1 MQAQLTRTQWLSDIM
16 SRPRSTP
23 SSAVSFAIWLMVVC
37 AITPTL
43 TPAQQLPE
51 SCAQNNGTWLEKYK
65 ECEYASREWCAKAG
79 GHFDECGSA
88 CRHELN
94 PGPCT
99 MQCVP
104 LCKFATDM
112 IGKDAANCEYV
123 IDGKS
128 VVLKEGQTE
137 KQVASGS
144 ATIAATRI
152 FDATTTGD
160 LNGDGR
166 DDVLVLLVQNSG
178 GSGSF
183 YYVAAALRTKDGY
196 RGTNAILIGDR
207 ISPQTVEMRDRTITV
222 NYADRYPWEGFAA
235 RPSVS
240 RSRYFAVK
248 NDELKEKPFAV
259 LDQKVARELV
269 IRRWADC
276 KPGTCS
282 KLIVNVLDGRGGVWY
297 VEAIYDGMMD
307 DSVRAKRKVAE
318 TLYENEEWKLGKV
331 LLEQQSC
338 RAGRGHENFSSN
350 ACR

>member
-1 MQAQLTRTQWLSDIM
+1 
-16 SRPRSTP
+16 
-23 SSAVSFAIWLMVVC
+23 
-37 AITPTL
+37 
-43 TPAQQLPE
+43 
-51 SCAQNNGTWLEKYK
+51 
-65 ECEYASREWCAKAG
+65 
-79 GHFDECGSA
+79 
-88 CRHELN
+88 
-94 PGPCT
+94 

-104 LCKFATDM
+104 VCKFATNS
-112 IGKDAANCEYV
+112 IGKDAANSVYV

-128 VVLKEGQTE
+128 VALEGGQAEE
-137 KQVASGS
+137 KAHAGS
-144 ATIAATRI
+144 ATIATTRI
-152 FDATTTGD
+152 FDASTRGD

-166 DDVLVLLVQNSG
+166 EDVVVLLVQDPG
-178 GSGSF
+178 GSGTF
-183 YYVAAALRTKDGY
+183 YYVAAALRAEDGY
-196 RGTNAILIGDR
+196 QGTNAILIGDR
-207 ISPQTVEMRDRTITV
+207 ISPQTVEVRDRTITV
-222 NYADRYPWEGFAA
+222 NYADRYPWEGFAVP
-235 RPSVS
+235 PSVS

-259 LDQKVARELV
+259 LDQTVARELV

-276 KPGTCS
+276 KPGTCN